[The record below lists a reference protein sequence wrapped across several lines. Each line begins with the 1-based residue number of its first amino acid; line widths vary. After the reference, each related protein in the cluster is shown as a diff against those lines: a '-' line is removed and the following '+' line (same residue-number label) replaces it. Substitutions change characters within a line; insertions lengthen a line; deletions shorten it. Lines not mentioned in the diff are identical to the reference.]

1 MLNKV
6 QDLSTY
12 DFQAGE
18 KILLDANIWLYLYP
32 APTQPAPGISAPYTT
47 AFKKMLAAKAEII
60 LDALILSEYINR
72 YCRIEWS
79 AHYKEKYEQFKDFRK
94 SSDIRAVG
102 TDVACFVRAMLKQS
116 KRCHHPFDV
125 ADIGQVVDSLEA
137 GQLDF
142 NDGLIVETCKL
153 NGWKLVTHDQDFK
166 EGGIEVLTTNIKLRA
181 ACS

>member
-79 AHYKEKYEQFKDFRK
+79 AHYKE
-94 SSDIRAVG
+94 
-102 TDVACFVRAMLKQS
+102 
-116 KRCHHPFDV
+116 
-125 ADIGQVVDSLEA
+125 
-137 GQLDF
+137 
-142 NDGLIVETCKL
+142 
-153 NGWKLVTHDQDFK
+153 
-166 EGGIEVLTTNIKLRA
+166 
-181 ACS
+181 